1 MKKIAV
7 LLLFLIGL
15 IGITSC
21 GSNDSGDAIT
31 LEGNK
36 FTFKEYLG
44 NDYAS
49 NYYGPNYSHTYIEF
63 KQNGVIEIYRNDPS
77 IGYDMGNHSF
87 NVDFEYGTYE
97 QKGNKFNYTLDGHKS
112 LSDFVIMDYHKYSE
126 ELYNYYYANIP
137 GKINDETI
145 TIEYPHSDSSYG
157 KFSIKVVYELNN
169 LNSDNVDA
177 EEFKSS
183 DPGYVL
189 SDDYKWS
196 DVGYYLNL
204 DNYNAVAFRVC
215 VKGNIFIC
223 IESEIVNTT
232 YEVIKPATEFE
243 SGKGQYSATFTN
255 EIFGSTTFED
265 YIPMIVVDA
274 KEEGKVKCCTFN
286 YVRTY
291 YEENANVFGETEES
305 INQRINGF
313 DEEFT
318 GANVMFSSID
328 DFKFYTSSYTYYGKY
343 SQTDNNVT
351 MTINKCVMSDGTER
365 DVEATIEII
374 LENDT
379 LKYTVKSIG
388 KLEIDETGNE
398 VNYYSRYIAEFKI
411 RS

>member
-36 FTFKEYLG
+36 FTFKEYLENSVDTG
-44 NDYAS
+44 FPDDN
-49 NYYGPNYSHTYIEF
+49 YIEF
-63 KQNGVIEIYRNDPS
+63 KENGVIEIVTSLQVGDD
-77 IGYDMGNHSF
+77 IGKNIF
-87 NVDFEYGTYE
+87 KVNVEYGTYE
-97 QKGNKFNYTLDGHKS
+97 QKGSKFNYTIEGNKE
-112 LSDFVIMDYHKYSE
+112 LSGFVISDYREWSSFD
-126 ELYNYYYANIP
+126 YYYANRP
-137 GKINDETI
+137 GKINGEII
-145 TIEYPHSDSSYG
+145 TIEYPYNDSSYG
-157 KFSIKVVYELNN
+157 KGSVKVAYELNN
-169 LNSDNVDA
+169 SKGDNAVS
-177 EEFKSS
+177 EE
-183 DPGYVL
+183 
-189 SDDYKWS
+189 YKWS
-196 DVGYYLNL
+196 DVGYSFNWKNH
-204 DNYNAVAFRVC
+204 DVAAAYRVC
-215 VKGNIFIC
+215 TKNNVPIYV
-223 IESEIVNTT
+223 ESEMVNTT

-291 YEENANVFGETEES
+291 YEENANVFGETEAS
-305 INQRINGF
+305 INQRISGF

-365 DVEATIEII
+365 DVEATFEII

-388 KLEIDETGNE
+388 KSEIDETGNE
-398 VNYYSRYIAEFKI
+398 VYYYSRYIAEFKL